1 MDLLDLTRPPTHP
14 APHAGATA
22 AARPLAPL
30 GRDRRRRRRGRR
42 ERRDQAIVAA
52 KCLCLEAVVA
62 STFRLSLDDLRRAS
76 RGEAQIAF
84 ARQVAMYVAHVWFAL
99 SLSEVGR
106 RFDRDRT
113 TVAHACRVVEDRR
126 EDPRVDRV
134 VSAIESA
141 ADLWFRLPDAEEARA

>member
-1 MDLLDLTRPPTHP
+1 M
-14 APHAGATA
+14 ASVAGSAVRDAVA
-22 AARPLAPL
+22 AEGRGARRVRC
-30 GRDRRRRRRGRR
+30 GRGVGQRRGPRR
-42 ERRDQAIVAA
+42 PQRGPDPVGRRCRCI
-52 KCLCLEAVVA
+52 EAVVA
-62 STFRLSLDDLRRAS
+62 QTFRLSLADLRAS
-76 RGEAQIAF
+76 TRGEAQIAF

-126 EDPRVDRV
+126 DDQRIDRV

-141 ADLWFRLPDAEEARA
+141 ADLWDRLGQRLEVEP

>member
-1 MDLLDLTRPPTHP
+1 MDLLDLTRPPTP
-14 APHAGATA
+14 AASHTLARVAAT
-22 AARPLAPL
+22 PLAAST
-30 GRDRRRRRRGRR
+30 RDRRRRRRSRR
-42 ERRDQAIVAA
+42 DRRDQAIVAA

-62 STFRLSLDDLRRAS
+62 STFRLSLDDLRRTS

-99 SLSEVGR
+99 SLTEVGR

-113 TVAHACRVVEDRR
+113 TVAHACKVVEDRR
-126 EDPRVDRV
+126 DDPRVDRV

-141 ADLWFRLPDAEEARA
+141 ADLWFRLPDAVEARA